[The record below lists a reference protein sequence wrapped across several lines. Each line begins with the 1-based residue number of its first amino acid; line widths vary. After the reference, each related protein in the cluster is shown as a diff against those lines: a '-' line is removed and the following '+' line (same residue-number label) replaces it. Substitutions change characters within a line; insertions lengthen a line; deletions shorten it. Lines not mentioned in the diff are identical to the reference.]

1 MSRRVERLAE
11 QIREQVAEIIG
22 RDLKDPRIGFV
33 TVTRVRPSA
42 DLRSAKVYVGVLGP
56 SPQREESLG
65 SLRRAAG
72 FVRRELGR
80 RIRLRH
86 TPELTFHYDEGLD
99 ATDRVVELLAQN
111 PPILPEDPG
120 EDEGP

>member
-1 MSRRVERLAE
+1 MTRRAERLGE

-22 RDLKDPRIGFV
+22 RALKDPRIGFV
-33 TVTRVRPSA
+33 TVTRVRLSG
-42 DLRSAKVYVGVLGP
+42 DLRSAKVYVGVLGS
-56 SPQREESLG
+56 SPQGEESLG
-65 SLRRAAG
+65 RLRRAAG

-80 RIRLRH
+80 RVRLRH
-86 TPELTFHYDEGLD
+86 TPELTFHYDSGLD
-99 ATDRVVELLAQN
+99 ASDRVVELLAQN

>member
-1 MSRRVERLAE
+1 MTRRVERLAE

-42 DLRSAKVYVGVLGP
+42 DLRSARVYVGVLGDAP
-56 SPQREESLG
+56 ERDETLG
-65 SLRRAAG
+65 RLRRATG

-86 TPELTFHYDEGLD
+86 TPELSFHYDSGLD
-99 ATDRVVELLAQN
+99 ASDRIVELLAQN
-111 PPILPEDPG
+111 PPIPPEDPG

>member
-1 MSRRVERLAE
+1 MSRRVERLSE

-33 TVTRVRPSA
+33 TVTRVRLSG
-42 DLRSAKVYVGVLGP
+42 DLRWAKVYVGVLGP

-86 TPELTFHYDEGLD
+86 TPELTFQYDSGLD
-99 ATDRVVELLAQN
+99 ASDRIVELLAQN

-120 EDEGP
+120 EDEGS

>member
-1 MSRRVERLAE
+1 MSRRTERLAE
-11 QIREQVAEIIG
+11 QIREQVAEIIS

-33 TVTRVRPSA
+33 TVTRVWLTG
-42 DLRSAKVYVGVLGP
+42 DLRSAKVCVGVLGE
-56 SPQREESLG
+56 SAQREETLG

-86 TPELTFHYDEGLD
+86 TPELTFQYDSGLD

-120 EDEGP
+120 EDEGS